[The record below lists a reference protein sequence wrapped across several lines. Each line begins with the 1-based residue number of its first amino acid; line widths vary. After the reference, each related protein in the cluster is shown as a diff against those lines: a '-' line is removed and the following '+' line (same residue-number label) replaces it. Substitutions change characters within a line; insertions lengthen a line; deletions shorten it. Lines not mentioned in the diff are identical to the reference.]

1 MTSVSMSTEVVNKRF
16 KKKLKSGIIYFGI
29 GIVLIIIGLLFQNIL
44 NKIHIFGFKFHYVLW
59 VVGGILLLFGV
70 WYLVDSIRIKKK
82 MKIPE
87 EIRKIEKEELEKR
100 IAVEKG
106 IEDIEQIK
114 KQENN
119 GIIMILVG
127 IITVAWIF
135 GFFLILFGIISLGS
149 LRKKR
154 GQLPVELKVE
164 LDAKRFSSKIMLGIP
179 LTVIGIALILWGVF
193 IGMTARYMEILLAIY
208 LWLTGGLIFITGV
221 GLLVHS
227 AVLRK
232 RM

>member
-1 MTSVSMSTEVVNKRF
+1 MEEKKYISLSTEAIEKRY
-16 KKKLKSGIIYFGI
+16 KRALIYGWFLFGI

-193 IGMTARYMEILLAIY
+193 IGMTARYMALLEWVYWFIL
-208 LWLTGGLIFITGV
+208 
-221 GLLVHS
+221 
-227 AVLRK
+227 RC
-232 RM
+232 